1 MTRALFPYGAAAT
14 SEAPTGCPGCLVPSY
29 ALGFAPNRRALT
41 VVMDRIMPD
50 NSSRDTVLT
59 WQVTASGVL
68 RDGTEAARNTWD
80 GQPALAPD
88 GRTVIDGQIFGG
100 TRVRLWEASA
110 ATGEPAAIAAGGVF
124 P

>member
-1 MTRALFPYGAAAT
+1 VIAQIIGAAA
-14 SEAPTGCPGCLVPSY
+14 ACLVF
-29 ALGFAPNRRALT
+29 L

-59 WQVTASGVL
+59 WPVTTSGAL

-88 GRTVIDGQIFGG
+88 GRTVIDGQVFGS
-100 TRVRLWEASA
+100 TKVRQWETP
-110 ATGEPAAIAAGGVF
+110 ATAGGWH
-124 P
+124 